1 MIKVIDFKKASLR
14 ELAIDV
20 LCGETIILKDAVDP
34 ELIREA
40 VSACHEWS
48 IKTPESMS
56 HPSKMGGVTH
66 FKSFLPARSESRYI
80 LHDYYFSPSDIKE
93 TSLSAAMLVFEALLR
108 VYNELFEEE
117 YAFGVNYSGTTLM
130 PQLIQYPRGGGF
142 FAEHFHSIQPQKIG
156 LVLGG
161 SEYGKDYIKGGGRFR
176 SSNGSW
182 VSTEGNHQIGDITLF
197 RFDIGHDITPVDP
210 EFQLDWG
217 RADGRWTFVLP
228 LKPVAIK

>member
-20 LCGETIILKDAVDP
+20 LCGETIILKNAVDP
-34 ELIREA
+34 GLIRRA

-48 IKTPESMS
+48 KITPESKS
-56 HPSKMGGVTH
+56 HPSQMGGITH

-80 LHDYYFSPSDIKE
+80 VHDYYFSPSDAKA
-93 TSLSAAMLVFEALLR
+93 TPPSATVLVFDILLEI
-108 VYNELFEEE
+108 YNKLLEKE
-117 YAFGVNYSGTTLM
+117 YAFGVNYNGFMLM

-142 FAEHFHSIQPQKIG
+142 FSEHFHAIQPQKIG

-161 SEYGKDYIKGGGRFR
+161 SEYGRDYIKGGGRFR
-176 SSNGSW
+176 SSDGTW
-182 VSTEGNHQIGDITLF
+182 VSTEGHHQIGDITLF

-210 EFQLDWG
+210 DFQLDWG
-217 RADGRWTFVLP
+217 REDGRWTFVLP
-228 LKPVAIK
+228 LKPAET

>member
-1 MIKVIDFKKASLR
+1 MIKVVDFKKASLR

-20 LCGETIILKDAVDP
+20 LCGETIILKDVVDP
-34 ELIREA
+34 GLIRGA

-48 IKTPESMS
+48 KITPESKS
-56 HPSKMGGVTH
+56 HPSQMGGITH
-66 FKSFLPARSESRYI
+66 FTSFLPARSESRYI
-80 LHDYYFSPSDIKE
+80 VHDYYFSPSGAKAAP
-93 TSLSAAMLVFEALLR
+93 LSAAMLVFDILLR
-108 VYNELFEEE
+108 VYNELFERE
-117 YAFGVNYSGTTLM
+117 YAFGVNYNGAMLM

-142 FAEHFHSIQPQKIG
+142 FSEHFHPIQPQKIG

-161 SEYGKDYIKGGGRFR
+161 SEYGRDYIKGGGRFR

-182 VSTEGNHQIGDITLF
+182 VSTEGHHQIGDITLF

-228 LKPVAIK
+228 LKPAEIQ